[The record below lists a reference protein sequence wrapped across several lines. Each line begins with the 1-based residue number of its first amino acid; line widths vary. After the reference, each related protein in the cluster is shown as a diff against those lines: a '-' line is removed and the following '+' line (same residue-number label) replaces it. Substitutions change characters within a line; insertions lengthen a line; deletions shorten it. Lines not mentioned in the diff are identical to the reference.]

1 MNMTY
6 FEQSKNDRCEP
17 VGYLLTII
25 IAFIAFVLGQIISND
40 FSIAILGHSI
50 TESSEGT
57 STIIFAMR
65 LLPFSFF
72 LIGLVLGLKVIQKRK
87 ILTLFTARESFDWK
101 RFFLSF
107 ILWGCILLISLTL
120 AHFGGI
126 DFEYNFNLSAFIPLL
141 IVSLSLLF
149 LQITAEEVFFRGF
162 LLQSLNRIIPI
173 GIIPILLSG
182 TLFGLMHLGNPE
194 VAKLGYGILAYYIGT
209 GIFFGVLTRMDDGLE
224 LSMGYHFMNN
234 FFAAVILTN
243 DWQAFHTDAILIDH
257 AEPTL
262 GFEIFLTIL
271 FLQPL
276 LLLIFSRVYKW
287 TNWKERIWK

>member
-1 MNMTY
+1 MKMTY
-6 FEQSKNDRCEP
+6 FEQSKNDKSEP

-25 IAFIAFVLGQIISND
+25 FAFIAFVLGQIISND
-40 FSIAILGHSI
+40 FSISILGHSLI
-50 TESSEGT
+50 ESSKDSGAI
-57 STIIFAMR
+57 SFALR
-65 LLPFSFF
+65 LLPFTFF
-72 LIGLVLGLKVIQKRK
+72 LIGLILGLKFIQKRK

-107 ILWGCILLISLTL
+107 ILWGSILLISLVL
-120 AHFGGI
+120 AHFSGLY
-126 DFEYNFNLSAFIPLL
+126 FEYNFNLSVFIPLL

-162 LLQSLNRIIPI
+162 LLQSLNRLVPI
-173 GIIPILLSG
+173 GIAPILLSG

-209 GIFFGVLTRMDDGLE
+209 GVFLGVLARMDDGLE

-262 GFEIFLTIL
+262 GFETFLTLL

-276 LLLIFSRVYKW
+276 LLLIFSKVYKW
-287 TNWKERIWK
+287 TDWKQKMWR